1 MSLKLPDPFVGR
13 RDEKA
18 IARRMAEI
26 RDQVANLLQDGWEV
40 YTVDEVRARHEAE
53 TRRMWLPKG
62 KRTKLYVDRKK
73 ASQSFFG
80 ALSLT
85 TKKMRIY
92 PIEGNQNA
100 EQTRPHE
107 RVAWRARPMRGR
119 RSRWSWTTPGSTTPR
134 P

>member
-1 MSLKLPDPFVGR
+1 
-13 RDEKA
+13 
-18 IARRMAEI
+18 MAEI
-26 RDQVANLLQDGWEV
+26 RDQVAGLLQDGWEAC
-40 YTVDEVRARHEAE
+40 TVDEVRARHEAE
-53 TRRMWLPKG
+53 TRHTRLPKG

-73 ASQSFFG
+73 ASRSFLG

-100 EQTRPHE
+100 EQTRPQE
-107 RVAWRARPMRGR
+107 RVAWRSRPMRER
-119 RSRWSWTTPGSTTPR
+119 RSQSSWTTLGSTTPR